1 MTIWLGGSPY
11 SDVDEQKYLDKAEET
26 VQSWAQLMQ
35 DPRPDP
41 SWLTQPWKRSCQ
53 N

>member
-11 SDVDEQKYLDKAEET
+11 SDVELEQKYLDKAEET

-35 DPRPDP
+35 DPNSWTP
-41 SWLTQPWKRSCQ
+41 SRRRR
-53 N
+53 